1 MIVTTG
7 KSIRVEAGYQNT
19 MHFERTGERP
29 GVVRVTLNQ
38 TSVGQGVITF
48 DLPAN
53 TQESAEFINAY
64 RRCIEEDVGYRERK
78 NEFLVRE

>member
-1 MIVTTG
+1 
-7 KSIRVEAGYQNT
+7 

-38 TSVGQGVITF
+38 KSVGHGVITF

-53 TQESAEFINAY
+53 AEESAQFIAAY

-78 NEFLVRE
+78 NEFSDRE